1 MELQLTIFVILIF
14 LVLAWNSALLWGIYR
29 EASRAAAKASRCSEE
44 YASLHTNLKSVLR
57 EAESASERA
66 VDWSAR
72 ARERALGLDAE
83 IERTQNWLR
92 FGLAKVEFRMDRFS
106 DDVASGT
113 DRVKAAVSKPLF
125 RFGSILHGV
134 RAVLES
140 LSSDEDVLREA
151 EQSAPRTGPVPIPER
166 RRG

>member
-1 MELQLTIFVILIF
+1 MELQLTIFAILIF
-14 LVLAWNSALLWGIYR
+14 LVLAWNSALLWAIYR
-29 EASRAAAKASRCSEE
+29 EASRAAVKASRCSEE
-44 YASLHTNLKSVLR
+44 YASMHTNLKSVLR
-57 EAESASERA
+57 EAESASERV

-92 FGLAKVEFRMDRFS
+92 FGLAKVEFRVDRLS

-125 RFGSILHGV
+125 RFGAILHGV

-140 LSSDEDVLREA
+140 LSSDEDVLRE
-151 EQSAPRTGPVPIPER
+151 ESAPRTGPVPIPER